1 LGGEDMIAFA
11 GNAIVAKAKS
21 IYGKRLMASDYEA
34 MIKMK
39 TVPEVAAF
47 LRNHPKYAEI
57 LRDISVDSIHRGQLE
72 ALIKK
77 NAFNQTLRLIKFV
90 QIKDSDFFRLNLVQ
104 REIDII
110 LEILRSMISES
121 FDTAIS
127 DVPYYM
133 KQNSSFDLF
142 QASSSKSIDELA
154 NNLQKTPYYTVLKP
168 YMAVAN
174 HDIDYVQIEHDL
186 ELYYYDLVFQRIQEN
201 YHGKLRKELET
212 IYLTRIELENII
224 KIYRLKKFY
233 HADFGT
239 IKNTL
244 IHKYSRIEEK
254 KLDEIIALPNPD
266 SILIYLDKSEFQ
278 RFSDDK
284 EYIYVEY
291 YVEKIN
297 YNLAK
302 RYMYFSGSVPKVYTA
317 FLILSE
323 IETENLTNIIEGI
336 RYQLTDVEIKKMLIY

>member
-1 LGGEDMIAFA
+1 MIDFV

-21 IYGKRLMASDYEA
+21 IYGRRLKASDYEE

-39 TVPEVAAF
+39 SVPEVAAF
-47 LRNHPKYAEI
+47 LRNHPNYDDI
-57 LRDISVDSIHRGQLE
+57 LHDISVDTIHRGQLE
-72 ALIKK
+72 VLIKK
-77 NAFNQTLRLIKFV
+77 NAFSQTLRLIKFV
-90 QIKDSDFFRLNLVQ
+90 QVKASEFFRLNLLQ

-110 LEILRSMISES
+110 LEIIRSLISES

-133 KQNSSFDLF
+133 KQNASFDLF
-142 QASSSKSIDELA
+142 QTSSSKSLNELA
-154 NNLQKTPYYTVLKP
+154 NSLIKTPYFAILTPFLG
-168 YMAVAN
+168 VAN
-174 HDIDYVQIEHDL
+174 HDIDYVQIEHNL
-186 ELYYYDLVFQRIQEN
+186 ETYYYDEVFRRIHDN
-201 YHGKLRKELET
+201 YRGKLRKELET
-212 IYLTRIELENII
+212 IYLTRIELKNII

-233 HADFGT
+233 HADFAT

-244 IHKYSRIEEK
+244 IQKYSRIEER
-254 KLDEIIALPNPD
+254 KLDELISLPDPN
-266 SILIYLDKSEFQ
+266 SILAYLDKSEYQ
-278 RFSDDK
+278 HFSDEK

-302 RYMYFSGSVPKVYTA
+302 RYMYFTNSVPKVFSA

-336 RYQLTDVEIKKMLIY
+336 RYQLTDIEIKKMLIY